1 MSCNEWV
8 SVFLSECVLS
18 LRGYSPA
25 PVRNSASDMN
35 DVMEQLSTRLLT
47 LELQVRKCVAEA
59 RRGKATQNKSLF
71 RAKMLEHRRLNAQI
85 AQLQRYRE
93 SALAHMDAMSNHEI
107 NQTFMRAIRGT
118 VNGLKVNHTEA
129 TTAVEDLQESMSSVK
144 EISELL
150 GQPLASVEEA
160 TDEDLD
166 AEFMEFTA
174 LETITEAPQSD
185 WGASLP
191 TVVVEPVVAPQ
202 PIQIELRT
210 AVFEGG
216 R

>member
-1 MSCNEWV
+1 MSCHEWV

-18 LRGYSPA
+18 MRGYSPA

-35 DVMEQLSTRLLT
+35 EVMEQLSTRLLA
-47 LELQVRKCVAEA
+47 LELQDRRCVTEA

-71 RAKMLEHRRLNAQI
+71 RSKMLEHRRLNAQME
-85 AQLQRYRE
+85 QLQRYRE

-118 VNGLKVNHTEA
+118 VTGMKANHTEA

-174 LETITEAPQSD
+174 LETITEAPQ
-185 WGASLP
+185 GVSLP
-191 TVVVEPVVAPQ
+191 AVVVVEPVVAPQ
-202 PIQIELRT
+202 LRQIELRT

-216 R
+216 GGR

>member
-71 RAKMLEHRRLNAQI
+71 RSKMLEHRRLNAQME
-85 AQLQRYRE
+85 QLQRYRE

-174 LETITEAPQSD
+174 LETITEAPQ
-185 WGASLP
+185 GVSLP
-191 TVVVEPVVAPQ
+191 AVVVVEPVVAPQ
-202 PIQIELRT
+202 LRQIELRT

-216 R
+216 GR